1 MQNSLLNETV
11 DIYRRIDEG
20 RDVLGNPTYG
30 DPVTGAGWNLVY
42 QAVPVR
48 LAFTA
53 NKLEFAIG
61 GERVLPQGTMYAS
74 QNYVILSEDRVM
86 TSLNVQYV
94 VTATSIGY
102 KSGAVIDHYEYKL
115 DLP

>member
-1 MQNSLLNETV
+1 MQASLLNEQV
-11 DIYRRIDEG
+11 DVYRRIDEG

-30 DPVTGAGWNLVY
+30 DPITGDGWNLVY
-42 QAVPVR
+42 QCVPVR
-48 LAFTA
+48 LAFTS
-53 NKLEFAIG
+53 NKLEFAKA

-74 QNYVILSEDRVM
+74 EDYVILSEDRVI
-86 TSLNVQYV
+86 TSDNVLYV

-102 KSGAVIDHYEYKL
+102 NNGAVIDHYEYKL